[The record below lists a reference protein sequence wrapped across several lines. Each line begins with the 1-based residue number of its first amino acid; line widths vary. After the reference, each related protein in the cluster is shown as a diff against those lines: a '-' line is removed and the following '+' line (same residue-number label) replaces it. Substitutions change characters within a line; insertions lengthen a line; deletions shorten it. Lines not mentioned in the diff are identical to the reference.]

1 MRKPVFIYLILF
13 FIATISK
20 ANTIV
25 LTDSLILNLTHLIKN
40 KDTFVEQK
48 ELYLSQ
54 IKKKLDNSADN
65 LNLKFELQK
74 QLSSS
79 YASYKSD
86 SAIYYAKKNLDLAN
100 RLQHPNWILE
110 TELDLSLH
118 YLVAGMYIDSK
129 DILDRIPVQKLNN
142 HLKVKYLDAQKN
154 LFKFYAYHNYNQK
167 NYLAISHTYRD
178 SLLTMLDKAS
188 NHYKMVYAEKLID
201 LDKIKEAKVILN
213 SIYET
218 IKEDSHEKAMLAFAI
233 SEIYRKE
240 GNVGKQGEFLIISAG
255 CDIKNAIKENTSMQA
270 LAFLLHQKGY
280 IDESYICIKSSLEDA
295 IFCNA
300 KFRTYEVSQIFP
312 IIDASYQEH
321 QKQKKEQLFTF
332 LIVASVL
339 SILLILAII
348 YVYKQ
353 MRKVSRFR
361 LELFKANQDLNKL
374 NDELQTKNQ
383 EYKIVNQKL
392 SKTNNLLYESNQ
404 IKEVYIGHFLD
415 ICSMYITKLEKFQ
428 TLIKKMIMG
437 DKISELL
444 NLVKS
449 NERID
454 KEKKELFNTFD
465 HIFLHLFPSFVDDF
479 NALLTEDGKIML
491 KTNELL
497 NTELR
502 IFALIRLGVNDS
514 SKIAGFLHCSLNT
527 IYTYRAKIKSKAII
541 DKDEFDKNIMQIG
554 TIKSI

>member
-1 MRKPVFIYLILF
+1 MGKPVFLYLILF
-13 FIATISK
+13 FIATIFKTK
-20 ANTIV
+20 AIA
-25 LTDSLILNLTHLIKN
+25 LKDSSILNLTNLIQN

-48 ELYLSQ
+48 ELYLSL
-54 IKKKLDNSADN
+54 IKKKLDNSTEN

-86 SAIYYAKKNLDLAN
+86 SAIYYAKKNLELAN
-100 RLQHPNWILE
+100 KLQSPNWILE

-129 DILDRIPVQKLNN
+129 DILDRIPIQKLNN
-142 HLKVKYLDAQKN
+142 HLKIKYLDAQKN
-154 LFKFYAYHNYNQK
+154 FFKFYAYHNYNQK
-167 NYLAISHTYRD
+167 NYLAISHNYRD
-178 SLLTMLDKAS
+178 SLLTLLDESS

-201 LDKIKEAKVILN
+201 LNKIKEAKVILN
-213 SIYET
+213 SIFAT
-218 IKEDSHEKAMLAFAI
+218 IKEDSHEKAMLAFSL
-233 SEIYRKE
+233 SEICRKE
-240 GNVGKQGEFLIISAG
+240 GNVGKQCELLIISAA

-270 LAFLLHQKGY
+270 LAFLLHQQGY
-280 IDESYICIKSSLEDA
+280 IDESYMCIKSSLEDA

-312 IIDASYQEH
+312 IIDTSYQEH

-374 NDELQTKNQ
+374 NDELQTKNE
-383 EYKIVNQKL
+383 EYKIVNNKL
-392 SKTNNLLYESNQ
+392 SKTNNLLYESNH

-428 TLIKKMIMG
+428 TLIKKMIMR

-465 HIFLHLFPSFVDDF
+465 HIFLHLFPSFVDDL
-479 NALLTEDGKIML
+479 NSLLTEDGKIML

>member
-1 MRKPVFIYLILF
+1 MGKPVFLYLILF

-20 ANTIV
+20 TKAIA
-25 LTDSLILNLTHLIKN
+25 LKDSSILNLTNLIQN

-48 ELYLSQ
+48 ELYLSL
-54 IKKKLDNSADN
+54 IKKKLDNSTEN

-86 SAIYYAKKNLDLAN
+86 SAIYYAKKNLELAN
-100 RLQHPNWILE
+100 KLQSPNWILE

-129 DILDRIPVQKLNN
+129 DILDRIPIQKLNN
-142 HLKVKYLDAQKN
+142 HLKIKYLDAQKN
-154 LFKFYAYHNYNQK
+154 FFKFYAYHNYNQK
-167 NYLAISHTYRD
+167 NYLAISRNYRD
-178 SLLTMLDKAS
+178 SLLTLLDESS

-201 LDKIKEAKVILN
+201 LNKIKEAKVILN
-213 SIYET
+213 SIFAT
-218 IKEDSHEKAMLAFAI
+218 IKEDSHEKAMLAFSL

-240 GNVGKQGEFLIISAG
+240 GNVGKQCELLIISAA

-270 LAFLLHQKGY
+270 LAFLLHQQGY
-280 IDESYICIKSSLEDA
+280 IDESYMCIKSSLEDA

-312 IIDASYQEH
+312 IIDTSYQEH

-374 NDELQTKNQ
+374 NDELQTKNE
-383 EYKIVNQKL
+383 EYKIVNNKL
-392 SKTNNLLYESNQ
+392 SKTNNLLYESNH

-444 NLVKS
+444 
-449 NERID
+449 
-454 KEKKELFNTFD
+454 
-465 HIFLHLFPSFVDDF
+465 
-479 NALLTEDGKIML
+479 G
-491 KTNELL
+491 
-497 NTELR
+497 
-502 IFALIRLGVNDS
+502 
-514 SKIAGFLHCSLNT
+514 
-527 IYTYRAKIKSKAII
+527 
-541 DKDEFDKNIMQIG
+541 
-554 TIKSI
+554 